1 MVGWNTRGLCV
12 HCFISPSTRFY
23 ITNPYD
29 CQHKIVVAVRNGG
42 AALVYDQV
50 GCRAQRC
57 TSMWSMDEAR
67 AQLGV
72 AYDNDTASVTV
83 RQAASM

>member
-1 MVGWNTRGLCV
+1 
-12 HCFISPSTRFY
+12 
-23 ITNPYD
+23 
-29 CQHKIVVAVRNGG
+29 
-42 AALVYDQV
+42 
-50 GCRAQRC
+50 
-57 TSMWSMDEAR
+57 MWSMDEAR